1 MSTTGK
7 GLQSLSQLRTL
18 LQALADQLDD
28 ADEDR
33 TSMSREAFGKMVP
46 SYVVAQSAS
55 AQEKERAVE
64 VITQV
69 LGVRVERVRS
79 AVEAV
84 DNLSDELKTGELVD
98 YKQMKFP
105 GLEEFI
111 AGSGA

>member
-1 MSTTGK
+1 MSTSGK

-28 ADEDR
+28 AEEDR
-33 TSMSREAFGKMVP
+33 TTMSREAFGRLVP

-55 AQEKERAVE
+55 AAEKERAVE

-69 LGVRVERVRS
+69 LGVRVERIRTAIEV
-79 AVEAV
+79 V
-84 DNLSDELKTGELVD
+84 DNLTEELKSGELVD

-105 GLEEFI
+105 GLDEFI
-111 AGSGA
+111 AGAGA